1 MNSVYQPISCRIK
14 CEFLDCVAGMG
25 LAGSGTCFNG
35 GAWWMQC
42 CPEYKNE
49 NEFLNERKNAYERS
63 FEFCKTFEGCCI

>member
-1 MNSVYQPISCRIK
+1 
-14 CEFLDCVAGMG
+14 MG